1 MKLSEQTVAGF
12 SQRLASDAPAP
23 GGGSA
28 AALEGAFG
36 AGLTA
41 MVCALTAGR
50 EKYGAHQELVL
61 DVQRRAEALG
71 PRLLEV
77 MDRDTEAFLAV
88 SAAFAMPKGTA
99 EEKAARSQAIQ
110 RGLERCTEVPLEGME
125 LAGEA
130 LELAGSILGKCN
142 ESAASDLG
150 VAALSLRSGIQG
162 AWLNVLIN
170 VGSLRDRAF
179 ADRALVRGREIL
191 DRALPLA
198 DSIYRTILDKLE
210 REAG

>member
-12 SQRLASDAPAP
+12 SQCLASDAPAP

-28 AALEGAFG
+28 AALEEAFG

-170 VGSLRDRAF
+170 VKSLKDRAV
-179 ADRALVRGREIL
+179 AESALARGRAIL

-198 DSIYRTILDKLE
+198 E
-210 REAG
+210 RLYGEIEASLR

>member
-12 SQRLASDAPAP
+12 TGLLASDAPAP
-23 GGGSA
+23 GGGSV

-36 AGLTA
+36 AALTA

-50 EKYGAHQELVL
+50 EKYAAHQALIA
-61 DVQRRAEALG
+61 DVQKRAEALR

-77 MDRDTEAFLAV
+77 MDRDTEAFLTV
-88 SAAFAMPKGTA
+88 SAAFALPKGTE

-110 RGLERCTEVPLEGME
+110 RGLELCTEVPLEGME

-150 VAALSLRSGIQG
+150 VAALSLRAGIQG

-170 VGSLRDRAF
+170 IGSLKDT
-179 ADRALVRGREIL
+179 ALAEDYRKKGEAL
-191 DRALPLA
+191 LAQALPLA
-198 DSIYRTILDKLE
+198 DQIYDAVVKTM
-210 REAG
+210 